1 MLTESEALMI
11 VSLDHVKLSLRIP
24 PDIMDHDDLL
34 KSQIVS
40 AISHLQRTT
49 GIEPADMPPALRAA
63 AVDLVRLQYDG
74 AGKVED
80 NPTFDALMAPWQSF
94 KG

>member
-1 MLTESEALMI
+1 MVTESQALMFLG
-11 VSLDHVKLSLRIP
+11 LDLLKTELRIP
-24 PDIMDHDDLL
+24 LSETSHDTLL
-34 KSQIVS
+34 KSQIVN

-49 GIEPADMPPALRAA
+49 NIEPADMPPALQGA
-63 AVDLVRLQYDG
+63 AVDIVRLQEDG

-80 NPTFDALMAPWQSF
+80 NPTFEALMAPWQSF